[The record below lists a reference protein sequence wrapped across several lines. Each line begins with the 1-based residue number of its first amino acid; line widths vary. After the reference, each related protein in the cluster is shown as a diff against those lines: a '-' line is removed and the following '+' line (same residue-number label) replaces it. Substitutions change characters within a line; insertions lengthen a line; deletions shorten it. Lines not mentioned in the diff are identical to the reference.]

1 MIAGSQPL
9 IVLDTDCHSAVLT
22 LSTGLLAAGY
32 QVIQSFDL
40 HSAMTSVNGH
50 QCGPDSC
57 QCQMVVLLVYAQ
69 DDAPVILICNGENTQ
84 TMVHLV
90 NSPNQP
96 VSPARIEKLT
106 QLFLSPS
113 LKLDSSINEMG

>member
-9 IVLDTDCHSAVLT
+9 IVLDTDCHSAVVA

-40 HSAMTSVNGH
+40 HSAMAPVNEH
-50 QCGPDSC
+50 QCSPDSC
-57 QCQMVVLLVYAQ
+57 HCQMVILLVYPQ
-69 DDAPVILICNGENTQ
+69 DGAPVTLICNSENAQ

-106 QLFLSPS
+106 QLFLPP
-113 LKLDSSINEMG
+113 GH